1 MRILLR
7 HRGLTLAV
15 RFYIVKRMRIIC
27 AWCKRELPAATVKD
41 AFVYDDR
48 GVSHGLCQ
56 PCYDGL
62 FAKPDPPDVVF
73 QRDAALSLH
82 TAHHLTPKHL
92 IVAALVA
99 LCVGIA
105 FLIGVR

>member
-1 MRILLR
+1 M
-7 HRGLTLAV
+7 
-15 RFYIVKRMRIIC
+15 IC
-27 AWCKRELPAATVKD
+27 AWCRKEMPAAITPLD
-41 AFVYDDR
+41 NAYVYDDR

-62 FAKPDPPDVVF
+62 FAKPEPPDVVF